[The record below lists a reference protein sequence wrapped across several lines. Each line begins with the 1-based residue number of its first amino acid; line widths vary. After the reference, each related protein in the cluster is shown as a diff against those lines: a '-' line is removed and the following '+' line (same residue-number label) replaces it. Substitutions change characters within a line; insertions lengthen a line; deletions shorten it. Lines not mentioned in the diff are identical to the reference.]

1 MAFMIWFSRG
11 GVPILPRGHG
21 IRPQELDTGQESP
34 IWREIGIVFAP
45 PKRSRFETGAFAR
58 VLFASVLFRKN
69 RLTYIDQMLY
79 YMYSERSGRP
89 RVEIAGIG
97 SVLDSGIW
105 LSLNVPGGGVFLA
118 YPSLSNCYIQY
129 NRQYRFCQPFYFKK
143 NFHFGLTNVQ
153 KSL

>member
-58 VLFASVLFRKN
+58 VLSLVIALFRKN
-69 RLTYIDQMLY
+69 RLTFDGMVLY
-79 YMYSERSGRP
+79 CNSGRSGGP
-89 RVEIAGIG
+89 A
-97 SVLDSGIW
+97 
-105 LSLNVPGGGVFLA
+105 
-118 YPSLSNCYIQY
+118 
-129 NRQYRFCQPFYFKK
+129 
-143 NFHFGLTNVQ
+143 Q
-153 KSL
+153 K

>member
-69 RLTYIDQMLY
+69 RLTDWQKVLY
-79 YMYSERSGRP
+79 
-89 RVEIAGIG
+89 
-97 SVLDSGIW
+97 L
-105 LSLNVPGGGVFLA
+105 L
-118 YPSLSNCYIQY
+118 
-129 NRQYRFCQPFYFKK
+129 
-143 NFHFGLTNVQ
+143 
-153 KSL
+153 